1 LKKMLRKQN
10 QLSKR
15 LIMLTVILISFFQS
29 TTGLTQEEGIPD
41 NLILPKPEVLKV
53 DNINKVSFDLE
64 GYAIILQ
71 MYSAYQLYIENKSLY
86 QDTKAY
92 YENELKI
99 SNERLLLKDETIKIL
114 SEDREF
120 IYQRMNKTLDEVAKE
135 ERRNK
140 IRIILFSTG
149 GVLVGTGI
157 GILIGAFL
165 IK

>member
-1 LKKMLRKQN
+1 
-10 QLSKR
+10 
-15 LIMLTVILISFFQS
+15 VILISFFQS

-135 ERRNK
+135 ERKNK

>member
-1 LKKMLRKQN
+1 M
-10 QLSKR
+10 
-15 LIMLTVILISFFQS
+15 
-29 TTGLTQEEGIPD
+29 
-41 NLILPKPEVLKV
+41 
-53 DNINKVSFDLE
+53 SFDLE

>member
-1 LKKMLRKQN
+1 M
-10 QLSKR
+10 
-15 LIMLTVILISFFQS
+15 ILISFFQS

-135 ERRNK
+135 ERKNK

>member
-1 LKKMLRKQN
+1 
-10 QLSKR
+10 
-15 LIMLTVILISFFQS
+15 VILISFFQS

-53 DNINKVSFDLE
+53 DNINKMSFDLE

-135 ERRNK
+135 ERKNK

>member
-1 LKKMLRKQN
+1 M
-10 QLSKR
+10 
-15 LIMLTVILISFFQS
+15 ILISFFQS

>member
-1 LKKMLRKQN
+1 
-10 QLSKR
+10 
-15 LIMLTVILISFFQS
+15 VILISFFQS

>member
-1 LKKMLRKQN
+1 M
-10 QLSKR
+10 
-15 LIMLTVILISFFQS
+15 ILISFFQS

-53 DNINKVSFDLE
+53 DNINKMSFDLE

-135 ERRNK
+135 ERKNK

>member
-1 LKKMLRKQN
+1 M
-10 QLSKR
+10 
-15 LIMLTVILISFFQS
+15 ILISFFQS

-53 DNINKVSFDLE
+53 DNINKMSFDLE

>member
-1 LKKMLRKQN
+1 
-10 QLSKR
+10 
-15 LIMLTVILISFFQS
+15 VILISFFQS

-53 DNINKVSFDLE
+53 DNINKMSFDLE

>member
-1 LKKMLRKQN
+1 M
-10 QLSKR
+10 
-15 LIMLTVILISFFQS
+15 ILISFFQS

-99 SNERLLLKDETIKIL
+99 SNERLSLKDETIKIL